1 MIFLKNIKLT
11 KKKDIHHLKRPLR
24 GKKQL
29 QGPTFLKKF
38 NWGDDSPIFCQKQ
51 LQSTRCLLFPRF

>member
-1 MIFLKNIKLT
+1 M
-11 KKKDIHHLKRPLR
+11 HHLKRLVR